1 MSERDPW
8 EQGYAPA
15 DELQYV
21 GIRYATE
28 VYDSC
33 GCLVCDCD
41 EQPDDAAQIVRE
53 HNTYPSLIAQVE
65 RLTRIEAAARAYL
78 AAFDAGDT
86 MAHAERDALRDA
98 LQETTQ

>member
-15 DELQYV
+15 DELPYV

-28 VYDSC
+28 VYDMR
-33 GCLVCDCD
+33 GELVCDC
-41 EQPDDAAQIVRE
+41 ERAEDAAMIVCLHNNE
-53 HNTYPSLIAQVE
+53 HLLLDEIA
-65 RLTRIEAAARAYL
+65 RLRLVKLVARAYL

-86 MAHAERDALRDA
+86 MAHAERDALRVA
-98 LQETTQ
+98 LEGK